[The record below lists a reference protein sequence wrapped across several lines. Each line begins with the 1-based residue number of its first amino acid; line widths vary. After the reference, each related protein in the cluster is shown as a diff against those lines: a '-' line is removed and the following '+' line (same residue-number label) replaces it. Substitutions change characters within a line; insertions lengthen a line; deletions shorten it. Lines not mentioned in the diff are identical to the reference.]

1 MKIAINTLAMKSFK
15 HGMGRYTG
23 SLVNALLKIDTR
35 NQYLL
40 YVSNLNAKYF
50 EVKDNSQVKLKFVT
64 SNRALRLLWEQ
75 TFLPWDLRKEKVDIF
90 FGPAFTVPLFRTCKQ
105 VVAILDLTWFKHREK
120 HIWIKQL
127 YFRTLMP
134 LSVRQTE
141 KVIVISKSTKKDLV
155 EILKVPGD
163 KIAVTYLGASSAFRV
178 VEDQKELSGIR
189 TKYNLP
195 RQFILFIGVL
205 EPRKNIPGLIKAF
218 SRLKKDCY
226 LSCKLVIGGGRSYG
240 WKNKEIFQVIEDLGL
255 DKEIILTDFI
265 PEKDL
270 PALYNLADLF
280 VLPSFYE
287 GFGLPIL
294 EAQACGCPVITSNIS
309 SMPEVG
315 GDAALFVDPDDIKE
329 LAEAMRKIL
338 TGDKLKAEMI
348 KKGFENL
355 KRFSWE
361 KAARETLKVFE
372 EAYKK
377 V

>member
-1 MKIAINTLAMKSFK
+1 MKIAINTLAMKSLK
-15 HGMGRYTG
+15 HGMGRYIG

-40 YVSNLNAKYF
+40 YVSDLNAQYF
-50 EVKDNSQVKLKFVT
+50 EVKGNPRVKLKFVP

-75 TFLPWDLRKEKVDIF
+75 TLLPFDLKREKVDIF
-90 FGPAFTVPLFRTCKQ
+90 YGPAFTVPLFKTCKQ
-105 VVAILDLTWFKHREK
+105 VVAILDLTWFKHRKK

-127 YFRTLMP
+127 YFRTLIP
-134 LSVRQTE
+134 LAVRQTE
-141 KVIVISKSTKKDLV
+141 RVIVISQSTKKDLIK
-155 EILKVPGD
+155 ILKVPED
-163 KIAVTYLGASSAFRV
+163 KIAVTHLGTSLAFRV
-178 VEDQKELSGIR
+178 VEDQKKLSGIR

-205 EPRKNIPGLIKAF
+205 EPRKNIPGLVRAF
-218 SRLKKDCY
+218 SRFKEGTN
-226 LSCKLVIGGGRSYG
+226 LSHKLVIGGGRSYG
-240 WKNKEIFQVIEDLGL
+240 WKNKEIFQVIEDLGM
-255 DKEIILTDFI
+255 DKEIIFTDFI
-265 PEKDL
+265 LEADL

-329 LAEAMRKIL
+329 LAEAMRRIL
-338 TGDKLKAEMI
+338 TDDKLKAEMI

-372 EAYKK
+372 GI
-377 V
+377 